1 MEDFPSV
8 EIEKNDLLIQIYF
21 VDNYINNFYS
31 SLVLQSLEIIRKR
44 IDEIGTNEPIIQIQG
59 NQRILVQLPGLKDPE
74 RIKSL
79 LGKTA
84 KMNFRMVDERNMNLV
99 NDKKYFVGSEIIQD
113 SDSLMQ
119 YVVKKELVLAEI
131 I

>member
-1 MEDFPSV
+1 MKIESQQNINKAYEILEDFPSV

-59 NQRILVQLPGLKDPE
+59 NQRILV
-74 RIKSL
+74 
-79 LGKTA
+79 
-84 KMNFRMVDERNMNLV
+84 NFR
-99 NDKKYFVGSEIIQD
+99 G
-113 SDSLMQ
+113 
-119 YVVKKELVLAEI
+119 
-131 I
+131 